1 MVFNWD
7 SFPKDDF
14 VDYCARMENGLLGDG
29 AYIGCVR
36 IGTLCFDLVLREY
49 INRNNTK
56 EYSLD
61 YDLYIGGIDS
71 GYGYASTTRYP
82 YSYDGGGSFESL
94 MIDLTYEQFK
104 DNVERA
110 LTDFI
115 MNEGSE
121 HNISLVEE
129 ANKPIKIW

>member
-7 SFPKDDF
+7 GLPKDDF
-14 VDYCARMENGLLGDG
+14 VDYCARMENNLIEDG
-29 AYIGCVR
+29 AYVGCVR
-36 IGTLCFDLVLREY
+36 IGVLCFDLVVREY
-49 INRNNTK
+49 AHDKPR
-56 EYSLD
+56 EHALD

-71 GYGYASTTRYP
+71 GYGYTLTNKYP

-129 ANKPIKIW
+129 ANKPLKIW